1 MATVRSLI
9 YIAMFLLAAPAG
21 TALADKRVALVIGN
35 NAYTGLAQLDNPVSD
50 AKKIVAELKA
60 NGYQVLEAYDVTRE
74 RFLDT
79 LERFSRD
86 YASGAD
92 EAFVFYAGH
101 GMTDDGRDILAP
113 VDLQYDCNPQTG
125 RPRVSR
131 AVAWEEVELHLADVP
146 NVVAVLDACRSTF
159 KTCTRGAG
167 EGFRGLSRSA
177 SPGRLIVNSTA
188 LGSVAAD
195 GAAGMGSPFANMLLK
210 HLRSEPGAYYRDLF
224 DEVARDVN
232 VETGGSQIPAV
243 LTQGGAPK
251 ICLSGICGM
260 PAGGEHAANGVTA
273 QALKALKNEVEELRR
288 KQEAGMAAG
297 AATQTQ
303 LFPTKVVATNPKNGA
318 ASVDPHLSKITVT
331 FSRPVATHGWSFVT
345 EGGDTYP
352 ETTGKPYF
360 SDEKTCVLPVQLRP
374 GKSYIVWINSQTH
387 KSFRDSNGN
396 PVEPYRIE
404 FKTRQK

>member
-9 YIAMFLLAAPAG
+9 CIAMFLLAAPAG

-35 NAYTGLAQLDNPVSD
+35 NAYTGLAELDNPVSD

-101 GMTDDGRDILAP
+101 GMTADGRDILAP

-125 RPRVSR
+125 QPRVSK

-146 NVVAVLDACRSTF
+146 NVVAGLDACRSTF

-167 EGFRGLSRSA
+167 QGFRGLSRSA

-188 LGSVAAD
+188 LGSVAAE
-195 GAAGMGSPFANMLLK
+195 GAAGMGSPFANVLLK

-232 VETGGSQIPAV
+232 VETEGSQIPAV

-251 ICLSGICGM
+251 ICLSGTCGM
-260 PAGGEHAANGVTA
+260 PAGVEQAANGVTV
-273 QALKALKNEVEELRR
+273 QELKALKNEVEELRR
-288 KQEAGMAAG
+288 KQQAGMASG
-297 AATQTQ
+297 ASTQMP
-303 LFPTKVVATNPKNGA
+303 LSSPKVIATNPKNGA
-318 ASVDPHLSKITVT
+318 TSVDPAMSKITVT
-331 FSRPVATHGWSFVT
+331 FSRPMKNYSWSWVREDENSFPELTEKTHYV
-345 EGGDTYP
+345 
-352 ETTGKPYF
+352 
-360 SDEKTCVLPVQLRP
+360 DEKTCVLPVKLRP
-374 GKSYIVWINSQTH
+374 GKSYVIWINSPIY
-387 KSFRDSNGN
+387 KNFRDPNGN
-396 PVEPYRIE
+396 AAEPYRIE
-404 FKTRQK
+404 FTTRKK

>member
-1 MATVRSLI
+1 M
-9 YIAMFLLAAPAG
+9 
-21 TALADKRVALVIGN
+21 ALVIGN

-146 NVVAVLDACRSTF
+146 KVVAVLDACRSTF

-167 EGFRGLSRSA
+167 KGFEACRARPARG
-177 SPGRLIVNSTA
+177 G
-188 LGSVAAD
+188 
-195 GAAGMGSPFANMLLK
+195 
-210 HLRSEPGAYYRDLF
+210 
-224 DEVARDVN
+224 
-232 VETGGSQIPAV
+232 
-243 LTQGGAPK
+243 
-251 ICLSGICGM
+251 
-260 PAGGEHAANGVTA
+260 
-273 QALKALKNEVEELRR
+273 
-288 KQEAGMAAG
+288 
-297 AATQTQ
+297 
-303 LFPTKVVATNPKNGA
+303 
-318 ASVDPHLSKITVT
+318 
-331 FSRPVATHGWSFVT
+331 
-345 EGGDTYP
+345 
-352 ETTGKPYF
+352 
-360 SDEKTCVLPVQLRP
+360 
-374 GKSYIVWINSQTH
+374 
-387 KSFRDSNGN
+387 
-396 PVEPYRIE
+396 
-404 FKTRQK
+404 